1 MPKLV
6 SLRGM
11 VIPVYIPGHPF
22 VYAWLGL
29 WGSQNTSLNILS
41 GLIEAIFPALTYSQT
56 GTPQVPVGRVTTQAG
71 KMGSS
76 QVHGFVLKMV
86 F

>member
-1 MPKLV
+1 MPRLIG
-6 SLRGM
+6 LRGM

-29 WGSQNTSLNILS
+29 WGSWNISLNILS
-41 GLIEAIFPALTYSQT
+41 GLIEAISPALTYSQT
-56 GTPQVPVGRVTTQAG
+56 GTPQVPVDPATTQVG

-76 QVHGFVLKMV
+76 HVHGFVLKLV